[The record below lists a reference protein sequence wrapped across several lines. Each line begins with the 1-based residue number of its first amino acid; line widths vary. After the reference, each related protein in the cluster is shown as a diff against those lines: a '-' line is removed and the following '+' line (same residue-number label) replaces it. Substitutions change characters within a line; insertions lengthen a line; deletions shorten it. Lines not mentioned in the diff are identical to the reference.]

1 MKQFTFLVPLIF
13 LIVGCVKTDSKTG
26 LSPDNSKKIL
36 RVGISTNSPPI
47 AYIEDNKIVG
57 LEADMA
63 KGLAGFT
70 GRQLKLIRLKWEDQI
85 PSLLSRKT
93 DIIMSGMSITK
104 SRKYRISFTDPY
116 MVSGQISLIRRIDRN
131 KFSRGMTDLLNPS
144 VRIGTVTATTG
155 DFLIQDIKA
164 KGARTQFLTSTEAV
178 KALLNDKL
186 DAFVYDL
193 PGNLYLAS
201 RYADKGLIPVI
212 IPLTREH
219 LAWAVRPDDRELLD
233 AANSYL
239 KSLSDQAVLTGTIQ
253 RWIPY
258 YKP

>member
-1 MKQFTFLVPLIF
+1 MNQFAF
-13 LIVGCVKTDSKTG
+13 LIPLLFLAVGCVKTDLQTS
-26 LSPDNSKKIL
+26 SPPDNSIKIL

-47 AYIEDNKIVG
+47 AFRENNKIVG
-57 LEADMA
+57 LEADLA
-63 KGLAGFT
+63 KGLADFT
-70 GRQLKLIRLKWEDQI
+70 GRRLKLVRLNWKDQI

-116 MVSGQISLIRRIDRN
+116 MAFGQISLIRRVDRS
-131 KFSRGMTDLLNPS
+131 KFRTGMTDLLNPS
-144 VRIGTVTATTG
+144 IRIGTVTGTTG
-155 DFLIQDIKA
+155 DYFIQDVKA
-164 KGARTQFLTSTEAV
+164 KGARTQFPTSAKAV
-178 KALLNDKL
+178 KALLANKI

-193 PGNLYLAS
+193 PGILYLAS
-201 RYADKGLIPVI
+201 VYADEGLIPVT
-212 IPLTREH
+212 IPLTREY
-219 LAWAVRPDDRELLD
+219 LAWGVRPDDRELLN

-239 KSLSDQAVLTGTIQ
+239 KSLSDQAVLTEIIQ

>member
-1 MKQFTFLVPLIF
+1 MFLIPLIF
-13 LIVGCVKTDSKTG
+13 LIGGCLKTDSQTG
-26 LSPDNSKKIL
+26 LSRDNSIKIL
-36 RVGISTNSPPI
+36 RVGISTNSPPM
-47 AYIEDNKIVG
+47 AYIENNKIVG
-57 LEADMA
+57 LEADLA
-63 KGLAGFT
+63 KGLADFT
-70 GRQLKLIRLKWEDQI
+70 GRKLKLIRINWKDQI

-116 MVSGQISLIRRIDRN
+116 MASGQISLIRRIDRN
-131 KFSRGMTDLLNPS
+131 KFRAGMAGLLNPS
-144 VRIGTVTATTG
+144 IRIGTVTGTTG
-155 DFLIQDIKA
+155 DYLIQDVKA
-164 KGARTQFLTSTEAV
+164 KGARTQFPTSADAV

-201 RYADKGLIPVI
+201 MYTDEGLIPVT
-212 IPLTREH
+212 IPLTREY
-219 LAWAVRPDDRELLD
+219 LAWGVHPDDRELLD

-239 KSLSDQAVLTGTIQ
+239 KSLSDQDVLTRMIQ